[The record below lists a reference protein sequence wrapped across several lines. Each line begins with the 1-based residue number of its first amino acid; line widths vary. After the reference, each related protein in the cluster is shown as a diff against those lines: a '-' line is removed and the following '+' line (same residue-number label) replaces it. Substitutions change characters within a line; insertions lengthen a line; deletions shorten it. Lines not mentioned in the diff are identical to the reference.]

1 MEFRLGITPEQKALM
16 SWNANVCAQYS
27 VTSQAVDTALSE
39 AQGSTLEEKRANV
52 LKTIDRARYKPID
65 LFYLGHEGETYAQ
78 SGIIETIGFGIAV
91 YEGNEKVVRMHAQDN
106 DIQTLEKL
114 KPFKAYET
122 KLITDKLSYS
132 MTTIPT
138 VEIGKS
144 STFTEAAEDSEKYK
158 ALHERCKPINLDNV
172 SDFIISTDSTDFR
185 IVIGKVVGCH
195 WKYGGRLYLDCK
207 YNSSGTFRVILNGK
221 SDVSSMVGKT
231 VKLLGAIYKDKNAH
245 AFMRCYA
252 IMSVNDV

>member
-1 MEFRLGITPEQKALM
+1 MHLGLTPEQRALKI
-16 SWNANVCAQYS
+16 WNANVCSQFS
-27 VTSQAVDTALSE
+27 LTSQEVDTALAE
-39 AQGSTLEEKRANV
+39 AQGDTLEEKRANV

-65 LFYLGHEGETYAQ
+65 LFYLGHDGEVPVQ
-78 SGIIETIGFGIAV
+78 SGIIETNAFGIAIF
-91 YEGNEKVVRMHAQDN
+91 EGNEKVVRLHAQDN
-106 DIQTLEKL
+106 EMKLLDNL
-114 KPFKAYET
+114 KPFNVYKAS
-122 KLITDKLSYS
+122 LITDKLNYS

-144 STFTEAAEDSEKYK
+144 STFTEAAEDAEKYK
-158 ALHERCKPINLDNV
+158 ALHERCKPIVLDTV
-172 SDFIISTDSTDFR
+172 SDFTISVDTTDFR

-221 SDVSSMVGKT
+221 SDVKDMVGKT

-245 AFMRCYA
+245 VYMKCYA
-252 IMSVNDV
+252 IMSINEV

>member
-1 MEFRLGITPEQKALM
+1 MEFRLGITSEQKALIG
-16 SWNANVCAQYS
+16 WNANVCAQFS
-27 VTSQAVDTALSE
+27 LTSQQVDTALAE
-39 AQGSTLEEKRANV
+39 AQGSTLEEKRANA
-52 LKTIDRARYKPID
+52 LLTIDKLRYKD
-65 LFYLGHEGETYAQ
+65 VELFYLGHEGESFAQ
-78 SGIIETIGFGIAV
+78 AGIIEINGFGVAV
-91 YEGNEKVVRMHAQDN
+91 YEGQEKVIRLHAQDN
-106 DIQTLEKL
+106 EMKLLDNL
-114 KPFKAYET
+114 KPFNVYKAS
-122 KLITDKLSYS
+122 LITDKLN
-132 MTTIPT
+132 MINQIPT

-144 STFTEAAEDSEKYK
+144 STFTDADKDSEKYK
-158 ALHERCKPINLDNV
+158 ELHERCTPIILDIV
-172 SDFIISTDSTDFR
+172 SDFTISTDTTDFR